1 MKHTIMN
8 KLKSFFGASLVLFL
22 LASCNNTTANNGS
35 KNQVAV
41 NGNITIQG
49 FENIL
54 PSQLLAGLNKK
65 KAARTIT
72 TNFEQTKEEFDGT
85 FYYLI
90 EAVEVNETATDP
102 KKYEKNLSIDKNEF
116 SFLLD
121 SSIDTWNFQ
130 LKLIYEEEANG
141 GGTNKVI
148 IMSSPVITKALAD
161 LTASDAEEIPFILYP
176 VVTTDSST
184 GFGGNL
190 NLTIEDA
197 TGSDGQAG
205 YISYVTIKNNATDKF
220 SQIQNTHGLKTFEET
235 YTLIKGSTDIFDINF
250 KDVAPGNYS
259 LEFSFYKKGSAI
271 PVYSFT
277 EAVSVYPL
285 FVTNTI
291 LKKSGPHINEAID
304 DNGVAVYSIK
314 ITDELVQNYKQK
326 EQNISDTGTMLYQT
340 KKVDGSSLTTYFYSD
355 ADNNSVQYNDAIDY
369 TFDSKGYVYVLHNDG
384 KTITSN
390 NPHYPTLT
398 IVPTDL
404 NDSTFTKATGI
415 EMDTASDSLY
425 AYNNET
431 TGKFEAVYSPLKMFA
446 DDYYFTVS
454 TDYSQTI
461 GTDFIVENI
470 AVYNGTIYALFHGS
484 GYPYKYRVAAINS
497 IDGSVT
503 NDAVIKKTNPNSE
516 TEPVVTNVLDVFGI
530 YSDSITPK
538 SQISDMIYMDSALY
552 FIVNQYGINVG
563 SGYTDSG
570 AYGYKPGIFS
580 RGALVRVSSLT
591 SKYPEIAILGWTD
604 DKADAELTQLSFTEN
619 GTTKYGLCSTNG
631 NGIIY
636 VQDDPDIPVVGGNA
650 ENLKPAGL
658 DIYFTEN
665 EIWQAINDANE
676 KALYPLNSSTVIYSP
691 QTIDSYF
698 AGGDF
703 YGSSCGFYGPQ
714 KFVALKP
721 KKLLIADDGLAVYV
735 DVDNFWCYKNV
746 NRIVTVDLEEFAIT
760 EAAETD
766 VSFTNNKDGAL
777 PLYGNASGFAAF
789 PFNYEYKDSDTQTE
803 TYIMKFPSGCYDS
816 SGYSLNENT
825 HFYLTLRDADSEE

>member
-22 LASCNNTTANNGS
+22 FASCNNTTANNGS

-72 TNFEQTKEEFDGT
+72 TKFEQTKEEFDGT

-90 EAVEVNETATDP
+90 EAVEKNETATDP
-102 KKYEKNLSIDKNEF
+102 KKYEKKLSIEEDEF

-141 GGTNKVI
+141 GDTNKVV
-148 IMSSPVITKALAD
+148 IMSSPVITKTLAA
-161 LTASDAEEIPFILYP
+161 LTASDAEEISFILYP
-176 VVTTDSST
+176 VVTTEST
-184 GFGGNL
+184 CFGGNL

-250 KDVAPGNYS
+250 KDVAPGNYN
-259 LEFSFYKKGSAI
+259 LEFSFYKKESAI

-291 LKKSGPHINEAID
+291 LNKSGPHINEAID

-326 EQNISDTGTMLYQT
+326 EQNISDTGTMLYQ
-340 KKVDGSSLTTYFYSD
+340 KKEVNGSSLTTYFYTD
-355 ADNNSVQYNDAIDY
+355 ADNNSVQYDDAIDY

-390 NPHYPTLT
+390 NPDYPALT

-470 AVYNGTIYALFHGS
+470 AVYNGTIYALLHGS
-484 GYPYKYRVAAINS
+484 GYPYEDRVAAINS

-503 NDAVIKKTNPNSE
+503 NDAVIKKANPNSE

-530 YSDSITPK
+530 YSELKPK
-538 SQISDMIYMDSALY
+538 SQISDMIYMDGALY

-563 SGYTDSG
+563 SGYTNSG
-570 AYGYKPGIFS
+570 EYGYKPGIFS
-580 RGALVRVSSLT
+580 RGALVRASSLT
-591 SKYPEIAILGWTD
+591 SNYPEINLLGWTD
-604 DKADAELTQLSFTEN
+604 TKEIDGAEPTELTFDEGSTNQ
-619 GTTKYGLCSTNG
+619 YGLCLENENAIYKALDPEIQPNPDNG
-631 NGIIY
+631 KMDEENL
-636 VQDDPDIPVVGGNA
+636 VA
-650 ENLKPAGL
+650 ENLYL
-658 DIYFTEN
+658 TENDIYQGLQKIGTT
-665 EIWQAINDANE
+665 IN
-676 KALYPLNSSTVIYSP
+676 STIYSP
-691 QTIDSYF
+691 YSIDSYF
-698 AGGDF
+698 RGGIF
-703 YGSSCGFYGPQ
+703 YGSSSGFYGPQ

-721 KKLLIADDGLAVYV
+721 KKLVIADDGLAVYV
-735 DVDNFWCYKNV
+735 DADNIWSYKNV
-746 NRIVTVDLEEFAIT
+746 NRVVTVDLEEFAIE
-760 EAAETD
+760 EASE
-766 VSFTNNKDGAL
+766 VGYNFTQNREEAITLFGC
-777 PLYGNASGFAAF
+777 ASNYSAF
-789 PFNYEYKDSDTQTE
+789 PFWYSKYDQAEQKSIYLLD
-803 TYIMKFPSGCYDS
+803 FPAGCYDS
-816 SGYSLNENT
+816 SGYPLNTNT
-825 HFYLTLRDADSEE
+825 EFYLTLKNDDDDTE